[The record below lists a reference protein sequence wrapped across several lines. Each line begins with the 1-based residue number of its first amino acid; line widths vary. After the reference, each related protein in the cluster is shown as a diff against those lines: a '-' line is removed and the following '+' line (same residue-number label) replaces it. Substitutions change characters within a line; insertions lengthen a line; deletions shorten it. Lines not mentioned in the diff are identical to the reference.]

1 MKENDIESILRGS
14 KPQVKDNHAFLLE
27 VQQKMS
33 AVEGLKSEVDRQRRY
48 GRTSVIIALLL
59 GLIVGA
65 LAMSL
70 SYLYPLDPSAING
83 CLISDIRVFI
93 ESYKVYLLLSVAGC
107 AISLGLIFGQQKAFT

>member
-33 AVEGLKSEVDRQRRY
+33 AVEGLKSEVDRQRR
-48 GRTSVIIALLL
+48 SVIIALLL

-65 LAMSL
+65 VAMSL
-70 SYLYPLDPSAING
+70 SYLYPLDPSSING
-83 CLISDIRVFI
+83 SLISDIRVFI